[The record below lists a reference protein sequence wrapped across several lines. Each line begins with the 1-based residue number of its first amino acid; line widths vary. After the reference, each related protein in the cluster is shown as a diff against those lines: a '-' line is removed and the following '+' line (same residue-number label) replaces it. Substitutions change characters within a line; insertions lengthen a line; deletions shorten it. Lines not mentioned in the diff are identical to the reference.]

1 MSRIMKKP
9 DERRKELLNIG
20 FDLYMEKGM
29 AGLSIKEIVEQ
40 AHVAIGLFYY
50 YFKSK
55 EEFVEEALNNYVAQN
70 LESVKELLEA
80 EKTASEKLDAVFS
93 AFFQFADRVK
103 PYVREQVHRTR
114 QNYIFINQVLEH
126 MLPVVEQ
133 VIEDGSTEGIFHV
146 KSARVAASYILYGLS
161 GFLQFSADDG
171 EDENEVV
178 RELVYE
184 TLGMMPA
191 VVG

>member
-29 AGLSIKEIVEQ
+29 AGLSIKEIVDQ

-55 EEFVEEALNNYVAQN
+55 EEFVEEALSNYIAQN
-70 LESVKELLEA
+70 LESVEKILEA
-80 EKTASEKLDAVFS
+80 EQTASEKMDAVFS
-93 AFFQFADRVK
+93 AFFQFSDRVK
-103 PYVREQVHRTR
+103 PYVREQAHRTR
-114 QNYIFINQVLEH
+114 QNFVFLNQVLEH
-126 MLPVVEQ
+126 MLPVVVQ
-133 VIEDGSTEGIFHV
+133 VIEDGNAEGTFHV
-146 KSARVAASYILYGLS
+146 KNARVTAGYILYGLS
-161 GFLQFSADDG
+161 GFMQLDADDTG
-171 EDENEVV
+171 DENEVI

-191 VVG
+191 AVG